1 MCILFEV
8 IYLKVIFM
16 GTPEFAVPTLKL
28 LIEKH
33 NVVGVVTQPDRPK
46 GRGKK
51 MLAPPV
57 KEIALENNIPVFQP
71 EKIRDEEFISKLEDL
86 GAEVF
91 VIVAYGQLLPEKI
104 LNMPKY
110 GCINVHGSLLPK
122 YRGAA
127 PIQWALI
134 DGEKITGVTIMYMEK
149 GLDKGD
155 MIVKKEIPID
165 EGETYGSL
173 HDKMAPVG
181 ASALIEALTLI
192 EKGVAE
198 PEKQDDSLSCY
209 AKKIEK
215 GFGKIDWNKNSDEIL
230 NFIRGLNPT
239 PCAYTL
245 LNGEVLK
252 IWNAEKIP
260 EGAES
265 PEKAGTVIKVFP
277 KKGFAVKT
285 NDLALIITEVQ
296 AKGGKKM
303 NCSDYLRGHSI
314 EIKTLLE

>member
-1 MCILFEV
+1 
-8 IYLKVIFM
+8 M
-16 GTPEFAVPTLKL
+16 GTPEFAVPTLKF

-33 NVVGVVTQPDRPK
+33 DVVGVVTQPDRPK

-51 MLAPPV
+51 TIAPPV
-57 KEIALENNIPVFQP
+57 KDIAIENNIPVFQP
-71 EKIRDEEFISKLEDL
+71 EKIRDDEFMSKLEKFEAD
-86 GAEVF
+86 VF

-127 PIQWALI
+127 PIQRAII

-149 GLDKGD
+149 GLDAGD
-155 MIVKKEIPID
+155 MIIKKEIYID
-165 EGETYGSL
+165 DGETYGSL

-181 ASALIEALTLI
+181 AVALIEALDLI
-192 EKGVAE
+192 ERGEAK
-198 PEKQDDSLSCY
+198 PEKQDDRFSCY

-215 GFGKIDWNKNSDEIL
+215 GFGRIDWNKNSREIL
-230 NFIRGLNPT
+230 NFIRGLNPM

-245 LNGEVLK
+245 LNGEVFK
-252 IWNAEKIP
+252 IWNAEEFSK
-260 EGAES
+260 GGKS
-265 PEKAGTVIKVFP
+265 MEKAGTVIEILP
-277 KKGFAVKT
+277 KKGFVVKT
-285 NDLALIITEVQ
+285 GDSALVITEAQ

-303 NCSDYLRGHSI
+303 NCSDYLRGHSV